1 MKKGR
6 FLEKE
11 GAQALIASLICI
23 LLGVLIGYIVLLCI
37 NPAGASESIVNV
49 LKNFMTYS
57 KPATQWRKFANT
69 LAKTMPLVLCS
80 LSILFAYK
88 VGLFN
93 IGTAGQYVAGACACL
108 FGALGLGL
116 PWYACMLMAICA
128 GALLGCIVGLLK
140 SYCNVNEVIS
150 GIMLNWISLY
160 TTNTILT
167 KVKEGA
173 SPYTLYL
180 DKVNP
185 KAFLPKMGLDKLF
198 GGNEYVTIAIPL
210 TILIAIAVGVVLDR
224 TKFGYE
230 LKATGYNKN
239 AAKYCGM
246 AEKRNIILTLTI
258 AGSLAGLGA
267 SFLYQTGY
275 MRWECTQSS
284 VPGMGFNGIAAAFLG
299 GLNPIGAILAS
310 FFIQHITAGG
320 AYVDKSMYCAQ
331 ISDLISAII
340 IYLCG
345 FVLFMKYAMNSA
357 IARKE
362 EKALLKAKEK
372 EPEPLPDPAET
383 KEGGDE

>member
-11 GAQALIASLICI
+11 GVQALIASLICI

-108 FGALGLGL
+108 YGALGLGL

-150 GIMLNWISLY
+150 GIMLNWIALY

-210 TILIAIAVGVVLDR
+210 TILIAVAVGVVLDR

-275 MRWECTQSS
+275 MRWACPQSS

-299 GLNPIGAILAS
+299 ALNPIGTILSS
-310 FFIQHITAGG
+310 FFIQHITVGG
-320 AYVDKSMYCAQ
+320 AYVDKTMYSSQ

-340 IYLCG
+340 VYLCG
-345 FVLFMKYAMNSA
+345 FVLFIKYAINQGLV
-357 IARKE
+357 KTE
-362 EKALLKAKEK
+362 EKKKNRDNAKGGEK
-372 EPEPLPDPAET
+372 
-383 KEGGDE
+383 

>member
-1 MKKGR
+1 MKKNIWKNNGIQS
-6 FLEKE
+6 L
-11 GAQALIASLICI
+11 LASLACVVLGM
-23 LLGVLIGYIVLLCI
+23 LLGYIVLLFI
-37 NPAGASESIVNV
+37 NPDGAGEAVATII
-49 LKNFMTYS
+49 KNFLTYS
-57 KPATQWRKFANT
+57 RPETQAKYFGNT
-69 LAKTMPLVLCS
+69 LVKTAPLLMCA
-80 LSILFAYK
+80 LAILFAYK

-93 IGTAGQYVAGACACL
+93 IGVAGQYCAGIAVSLYA
-108 FGALGLGL
+108 ALAWHWGWL
-116 PWYACMLMAICA
+116 PCMLLAMLS
-128 GALLGCIVGLLK
+128 GAVLGTISGLLK

-150 GIMLNWISLY
+150 GIMLNWITLY
-160 TTNTILT
+160 LTNMLLT
-167 KVKEGA
+167 KVKEDT
-173 SPYTLYL
+173 SPYTYVLQHN
-180 DKVNP
+180 NP
-185 KAFLPKMGLDKLF
+185 SAVLPSLGLGRF
-198 GGNEYVTIAIPL
+198 FNNNQYVGLAIPL
-210 TILIAIAVGVVLDR
+210 AVLIAIVVWVVLEKTR
-224 TKFGYE
+224 FGYE
-230 LKATGYNKN
+230 LRATGNNKN

-246 AEKRNIILTLTI
+246 AEKRNIILTLAI
-258 AGSLAGLGA
+258 SGMLAAMGA
-267 SFLYQTGY
+267 SMLYLRGDRQWQCST
-275 MRWECTQSS
+275 SS

-299 GLNPIGAILAS
+299 GLNPIGTILAS